1 MVFERQRLR
10 ILHAA
15 DAGEVSRVDGE
26 DAAGAKRIRIARAR
40 LCGGRGNASNKT
52 KYNNQYAAHQE
63 APRPRADCLQRE
75 ASDIIACDI
84 NGGLRVVN
92 VF

>member
-1 MVFERQRLR
+1 MVFERQRFR

-15 DAGEVSRVDGE
+15 DADEVSRIDGE
-26 DAAGAKRIRIARAR
+26 NAAGAKRIRIARAR

-52 KYNNQYAAHQE
+52 KYNTQYAAHQ

-75 ASDIIACDI
+75 APDIIACDI

-92 VF
+92 AF